1 MLSFIAGTAAA
12 ADDKL
17 NISEFGRRLSELTP
31 TVASANTPQTQTE
44 LHPVELP
51 ENAETGQ
58 SFRFTLADGR
68 MFHAKVPDLSQV
80 PGWPER
86 RLMQI
91 RVPKAPPPPPGA
103 SHSPVRFH
111 PTNIMQ
117 CVLEVAQRGDNEA
130 EALAAVTAVSLSPSK
145 AKEQTKRKR
154 PLPMLNPELQ
164 GAAAAG
170 AAILGAEGERGC

>member
-17 NISEFGRRLSELTP
+17 NISEFGRQLSELTP

-80 PGWPER
+80 PGWPETVDADSR
-86 RLMQI
+86 AESAAATAR
-91 RVPKAPPPPPGA
+91 
-103 SHSPVRFH
+103 
-111 PTNIMQ
+111 
-117 CVLEVAQRGDNEA
+117 CV
-130 EALAAVTAVSLSPSK
+130 ALAC
-145 AKEQTKRKR
+145 
-154 PLPMLNPELQ
+154 
-164 GAAAAG
+164 
-170 AAILGAEGERGC
+170 AIPPN